1 MHDGGRRLPATHP
14 ERDETGWRIMVGAA
28 GLIDR
33 TRAVV
38 VLIDAQ
44 ERLAD
49 VMPRR
54 DAVVNTMA
62 LLARASL
69 VLGVPIVVTRQY
81 PRGLGDT
88 VPELVEAVGVHQPV
102 DKVAFDCTREPAFS
116 RALEAVGC
124 TQVVIAGMEAHICV
138 TQTALSLGAGGYD
151 VHVVA
156 DAVCS
161 RRDAD
166 RDVALDRLRAAG
178 VTVTTSESVIYEA
191 LGEAGTAEFRAILE
205 IVKAG
210 ASG

>member
-1 MHDGGRRLPATHP
+1 MAGT
-14 ERDETGWRIMVGAA
+14 A

-33 TRAVV
+33 TSAAL

-49 VMPRR
+49 VMPHR

-62 LLARASL
+62 LLARAAR
-69 VLGVPIVVTRQY
+69 VLGMPMVVTRQY

-88 VPELVEAVGVHQPV
+88 VPEIVEAVGPHEPV
-102 DKVAFDCTREPAFS
+102 DKVAFDCAREPAFS
-116 RALEAVGC
+116 HGLEALGR
-124 TQVVIAGMEAHICV
+124 TQVIIAGMEAHICV

-191 LGEAGTAEFRAILE
+191 LGEAGTAEFRALLE

-210 ASG
+210 APG